1 MTLSKFFC
9 WGRDFTANID
19 ALLRDTGVP
28 RVDPSDESLSSGE
41 RAHAR
46 IVAVLVDEWDA
57 LDSRQQ
63 RALVNVLKT
72 SARASEDA
80 ENYSTRRF
88 ADGVQ
93 E

>member
-1 MTLSKFFC
+1 MIE
-9 WGRDFTANID
+9 NID
-19 ALLRDTGVP
+19 ALLRDAGVP
-28 RVDPSDESLSSGE
+28 RFDPSDESLSSGE

-63 RALVNVLKT
+63 RALVNVLDA

-80 ENYSTRRF
+80 ENYSAHCF
-88 ADGVQ
+88 AGGVQ